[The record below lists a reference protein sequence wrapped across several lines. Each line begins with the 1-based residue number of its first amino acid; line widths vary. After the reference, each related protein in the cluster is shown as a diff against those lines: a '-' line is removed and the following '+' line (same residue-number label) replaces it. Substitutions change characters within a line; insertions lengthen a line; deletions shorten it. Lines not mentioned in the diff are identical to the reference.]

1 MTPEILMLGPTTMH
15 HRRVEIS
22 KQPQLQEDLNRLD
35 LGRVQVQEYRIMDK
49 ILNQLEGILTQMA
62 PLRHNHHTDH
72 LVTMV
77 GVTIV
82 TREVNHMGDQ
92 MEEVRMV
99 VVGQVEDLVEI
110 LDQGLEDRFLH
121 QETLVPDL
129 MDHHILQEIPAV
141 DPDHLLLIQVGM

>member
-1 MTPEILMLGPTTMH
+1 MVHLCH
-15 HRRVEIS
+15 SH
-22 KQPQLQEDLNRLD
+22 QL
-35 LGRVQVQEYRIMDK
+35 
-49 ILNQLEGILTQMA
+49 
-62 PLRHNHHTDH
+62 DH

-82 TREVNHMGDQ
+82 TQEVNHMGDQ

-110 LDQGLEDRFLH
+110 LDQGLEDLFLH

-129 MDHHILQEIPAV
+129 MDRQILQEIRV
-141 DPDHLLLIQVGM
+141 VGPDHLLLLQVGM